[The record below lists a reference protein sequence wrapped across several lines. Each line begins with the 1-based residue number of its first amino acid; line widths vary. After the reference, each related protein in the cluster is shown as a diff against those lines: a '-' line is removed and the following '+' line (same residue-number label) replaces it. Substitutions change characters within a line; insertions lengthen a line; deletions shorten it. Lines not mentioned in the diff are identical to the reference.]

1 MNFNYNIDDY
11 KINELEDFL
20 KLKTNKYD
28 IKEIEIKK
36 EIIKKKLLNDE
47 TIDKET
53 KQKIILFLEKIKQRL
68 TSLIIINQRSIDN
81 RIINQDNR
89 IINQDENM
97 IDLRLKPTEIIEAGN
112 TYIIKNKAENYT
124 YSRPSEY
131 YRGTLNP
138 IEIRTT
144 NKNLTI
150 DTRFRN
156 NYYSTLSSNCLID
169 LPIKFVNVLSIQLAS
184 IEFPNSYFNQTI
196 TEDSNYF
203 TIIINNISKVLTI
216 PCGSYTQEDLLIYL
230 NNLILS
236 LSESF
241 NYLVFNISTTQT
253 GSFSGNGRMIITT
266 NSDLTTPFNFTL
278 DFQADRNGN
287 QDYSTPLPLKLGW
300 LLGFRQG
307 IYTNNS
313 SYISEGIVD
322 LIGRRYAFLSID
334 EFCNN
339 KSDSY
344 YSAFN
349 NSLLNKNIL
358 ARISTNT
365 SNIINFNYNI
375 QDKLNTLT
383 DNRRIYFGSIDITKL
398 KIQLL
403 DEYGRIIN
411 LNNMDFSFSL
421 ILQSAYNDI

>member
-28 IKEIEIKK
+28 VKEIEIKK

-53 KQKIILFLEKIKQRL
+53 KEKINLFLEKIKERL
-68 TSLIIINQRSIDN
+68 TSLIIINKRSIDN
-81 RIINQDNR
+81 RIINQR
-89 IINQDENM
+89 HLVSMDENM

-112 TYIIKNKAENYT
+112 TYIIKNKPENYT

-150 DTRFRN
+150 DTIFRN
-156 NYYSTLSSNCLID
+156 NYYSTLSSICLID

-203 TIIINNISKVLTI
+203 TIIINNVSKVLTI
-216 PCGSYTQEDLLIYL
+216 PCGSYTQEDLLVYL

-236 LSESF
+236 LTESF

-266 NSDLTTPFNFTL
+266 NSNLTTPFNFTV
-278 DFQADRNGN
+278 DFQSDRNGN

>member
-28 IKEIEIKK
+28 VKEIEIKK

-53 KQKIILFLEKIKQRL
+53 KEKINLFLEKIKERL
-68 TSLIIINQRSIDN
+68 TSLIIINKRSIDN
-81 RIINQDNR
+81 RIINQR
-89 IINQDENM
+89 HLVSMDENM

-112 TYIIKNKAENYT
+112 TYIIKNKPENYT

-150 DTRFRN
+150 DTIFRN

-203 TIIINNISKVLTI
+203 TIIINNVSKVLTI
-216 PCGSYTQEDLLIYL
+216 PCGSYTQEDLLVYL

-236 LSESF
+236 LTESF

-266 NSDLTTPFNFTL
+266 NSNLTTPFNFTV
-278 DFQADRNGN
+278 DFQSDRNGN